1 MGQRVHASGLLLELG
16 KNYDHNCELT
26 FNKTKKNKKKKKKKK
41 TVERLKS

>member
-26 FNKTKKNKKKKKKKK
+26 FSDRRNMKKKKKKKK
-41 TVERLKS
+41 KIKRIKK